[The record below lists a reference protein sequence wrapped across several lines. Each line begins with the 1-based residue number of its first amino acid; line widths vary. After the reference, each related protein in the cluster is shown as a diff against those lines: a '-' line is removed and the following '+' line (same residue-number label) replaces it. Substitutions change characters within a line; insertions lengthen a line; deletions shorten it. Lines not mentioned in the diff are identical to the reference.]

1 MANFLDDNDDIQF
14 RLDNLDLRQVVALWE
29 GDFADSATFPYAPES
44 YEDTM
49 DSYRRVLSMVGE
61 ISAEFIEPRAGD
73 VDEQGPT
80 LNPDGSVTY
89 PTGMAE
95 ALDQLTKAD
104 LMGFTMP
111 RRYGGL
117 NFPGTMYTVAV
128 EMVSRAD
135 AALMN
140 VFGLQDIAE
149 TVNDFASEKQKEH
162 YLPLFCSGEVTG
174 AMALTEPDA
183 GSDLQVVRLKATEDS
198 ETGQWTLSGTK
209 RFITNGCGQV
219 LLVLARS
226 EEGTVDARGLSMFI
240 AEGKNGVKVRR
251 LENKLGIHGVPTC
264 ELGFRDV
271 PAQLVGQRRRGLTK
285 YVMSLMN
292 GARIGIACQGLGIAE
307 AAYRAARKYA
317 AEREQFGK
325 KIEDMPAVA
334 EMLVRAKVEI
344 EVGRALLYRT
354 SVCVDLYKGTE
365 KALEAGKFENGLEE
379 REAKRESTKYRRL
392 ASILTPMS
400 KYYLSELAMRVSSDA
415 IQIHGGS
422 GYMKDFP
429 VERHFRDARITT
441 IYEGTSQ
448 LQVVAMTAGL
458 MAGDIFAE
466 IDEFAR
472 ESFEDPLLSALA
484 DKLKAGL
491 DTLKACLD
499 YIRNKDDVSYTEL
512 CARNLCD
519 IACDVYMGYLALQ
532 DAKVCD
538 RKKLVAK
545 KFVHDGA
552 ARIAMNAHTIRSD
565 DATAV
570 DTLGEIIGHAQGGD
584 GE

>member
-1 MANFLDDNDDIQF
+1 MANFFEDNEDIQF
-14 RLDNLDLRQVVALWE
+14 RLDHIDLRRVVELWE
-29 GDFADSATFPYAPES
+29 GDFSESETWPCAPES
-44 YEDTM
+44 YEDAM
-49 DSYRRVLSMVGE
+49 DNYRRVLSMIGE
-61 ISAEFIEPRAGD
+61 ISGDFIDPRAEE
-73 VDEQGPT
+73 VDEEGPT

-89 PTGMAE
+89 PKGMAE

-117 NFPGTMYTVAV
+117 NFSCTIYTMAI

-149 TVNDFASEKQKEH
+149 TINDYASEKQKEH
-162 YLPLFCSGEVTG
+162 YLPLFCSGQVTG

-183 GSDLQVVRLKATEDS
+183 GSDLQVVRLKATEDP
-198 ETGQWTLSGTK
+198 ETGQWKLSGTK

-226 EEGTVDARGLSMFI
+226 EEGTVDGRGLSMFI

-325 KIEDMPAVA
+325 KIQDMPAVG
-334 EMLVRAKVEI
+334 EILVKAKVEI
-344 EVGRALLYRT
+344 EVSRALLYNT
-354 SVCVDLYKGTE
+354 SVCVDLYKGLE
-365 KALEAGKFENGLEE
+365 KAVEAGKFESKLEA

-392 ASILTPMS
+392 ANILTPMA
-400 KYYLSELAMRVSSDA
+400 KYYLSELAVRVASDA

-458 MAGDIFAE
+458 MAGDIFNE
-466 IDEFAR
+466 LDRFAQ
-472 ESFEDPLLSALA
+472 EVFEDPLLAALA
-484 DKLKAGL
+484 DRLRMGL
-491 DTLKACLD
+491 DTLKECLKH
-499 YIRNKDDVSYTEL
+499 IKEKNEASYTDL
-512 CARNLCD
+512 YARNLCD

-532 DAKVCD
+532 DAKACD
-538 RKKLVAK
+538 RKKLIAK
-545 KFVHDGA
+545 KFIHDGA
-552 ARIAMNAHTIRSD
+552 ARIAMNAHAIKSD

-570 DTLGEIIGHAQGGD
+570 DTLGEIIGHI
-584 GE
+584 GEANCE